1 MTGPENSFASTRVSL
16 LWRRLLVVFAIG
28 FLTVNVVTRYN
39 ATGSDA
45 PSVRTVSAAK
55 SPSPESQRQRLLSN
69 GLHWISPPPASAAFQ
84 PPRIP
89 ARVVSA
95 VFSSIHLD
103 SESWLYNR
111 PPPSLLIHYSLAIRL
126 FL

>member
-1 MTGPENSFASTRVSL
+1 MSL
-16 LWRRLLVVFAIG
+16 LLWRLLVVFAIG

-55 SPSPESQRQRLLSN
+55 SPSQESQRQRLLNN
-69 GLHWISPPPASAAFQ
+69 GLHWISPPPASTAFQ
-84 PPRIP
+84 SPPISV
-89 ARVVSA
+89 RVVSA
-95 VFSSIHLD
+95 IFPAIHLD

-111 PPPSLLIHYSLAIRL
+111 PPPS
-126 FL
+126 F